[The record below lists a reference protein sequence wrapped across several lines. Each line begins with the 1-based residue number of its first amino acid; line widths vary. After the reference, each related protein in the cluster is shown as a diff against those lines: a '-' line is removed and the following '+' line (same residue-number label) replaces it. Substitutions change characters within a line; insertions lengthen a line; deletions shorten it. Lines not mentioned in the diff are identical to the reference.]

1 MVLSRPLAG
10 FQSTPRGVG
19 YGACHAE
26 RVTNVRMNFRPEGAR
41 LVIDAG
47 LHIAFRLQSL
57 PQESDLIDLTPG
69 TSGRSHPM
77 GPKLWNL

>member
-1 MVLSRPLAG
+1 MHVTLKVNTKLRPD
-10 FQSTPRGVG
+10 
-19 YGACHAE
+19 
-26 RVTNVRMNFRPEGAR
+26 GAR

-47 LHIAFRLQSL
+47 LPDESRLQNL

-69 TSGRSHPM
+69 TTGGSHPL